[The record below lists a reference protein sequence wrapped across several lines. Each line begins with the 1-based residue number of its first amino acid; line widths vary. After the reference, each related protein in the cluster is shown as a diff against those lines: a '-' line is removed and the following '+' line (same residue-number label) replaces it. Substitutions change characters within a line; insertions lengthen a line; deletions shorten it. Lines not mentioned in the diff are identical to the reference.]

1 MSQIGKAFTEGPQES
16 AALQK
21 LTSLVNSGM
30 DFPDAE
36 DRVRREYDLT
46 NTQVQ
51 ELRKR
56 YDEDD
61 FTQLIKNDPIVEFL
75 NYRRKD

>member
-1 MSQIGKAFTEGPQES
+1 
-16 AALQK
+16 
-21 LTSLVNSGM
+21 M